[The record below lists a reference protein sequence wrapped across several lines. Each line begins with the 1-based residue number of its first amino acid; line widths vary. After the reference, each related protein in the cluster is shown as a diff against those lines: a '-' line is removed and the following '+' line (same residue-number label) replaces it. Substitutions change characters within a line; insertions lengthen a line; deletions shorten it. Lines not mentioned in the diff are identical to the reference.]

1 MEWEGLDDARL
12 YAALN
17 DCAKNGSRD
26 LPALV
31 EHMTQDPLVQWAW
44 SPGSRSLPPLT
55 QTAFHDAV
63 HR

>member
-1 MEWEGLDDARL
+1 
-12 YAALN
+12 LN